1 LIQCISPDQSDGIA
15 KQAADFITIK
25 KQLLVIHGNTISIAW
40 IFLGGFNLPKQT

>member
-1 LIQCISPDQSDGIA
+1 MASQNRPLILSPL
-15 KQAADFITIK
+15 K